1 MEKEIFI
8 TIEGLQEF
16 EDDDRDQVKIITPGT
31 YYQVLGKHYLMF
43 EEVSEDYSERIKS
56 LIKLQEGRVE
66 ISRRGDMNSYMVFEE
81 GDANGGYLDTP
92 VGRMELLVNTE
103 KIHVLLEE
111 NLLEAQITYLLH
123 INGDF
128 VARREILLSAKPKGE
143 ISLD

>member
-16 EDDDRDQVKIITPGT
+16 EDDDQDNVKVITPGF
-31 YYQVLGKHYLMF
+31 YYRVLGKHYLMF
-43 EEVSEDYSERIKS
+43 EEVSEDYSEKIKS

-66 ISRRGDMNSYMVFEE
+66 ISRRGDLNSYMVFEE
-81 GDANGGYLDTP
+81 GDANSGYLDTP

-111 NLLEAQITYLLH
+111 DLLEAQITYLLH

-128 VARREILLSAKPKGE
+128 VARREILLSARPKGE
-143 ISLD
+143 ISLE